1 MEFTV
6 DNEVFESTSAFSQKS
21 DVING
26 GSQSIRDSS
35 SSKVEGVFSDSGLN
49 FDGDVVD
56 FVVFRGVIKD
66 SSSVPSDVIS
76 GQKENLRVRVELW
89 AWLCEQRETHWSAT
103 IRRAMTTACFI

>member
-1 MEFTV
+1 MINPDAFVEFTI

-26 GSQSIRDSS
+26 GSPSIRDSS

-66 SSSVPSDVIS
+66 SSSVPSNVEAQTLISDVIS
-76 GQKENLRVRVELW
+76 GTERELKS
-89 AWLCEQRETHWSAT
+89 EG
-103 IRRAMTTACFI
+103 RALGLVV